1 MTPPPDPVADPAVT
15 AADVTAR
22 GQSGMGA
29 QRSAQRRGRIKAFI
43 LLTKPRI
50 IELLLVTAVPTMFL
64 AAKGVPDLM
73 TVLWVLVGGT
83 LSAGGAN
90 ALNSYLDRD
99 IDALMERTAH
109 RPLVV
114 GDVTPRAALVF
125 GLALSVASTVLLG
138 LTTNL
143 LTAALSAV
151 AIAFYVAGY
160 TMLLKRRTAQNI
172 VWGGA
177 AGCMPVLIAWAAV
190 TGSLDWAPVIL
201 FLIVFWWTPPHYWP
215 LALRYRE
222 DYDNAGVPMLPVV
235 ADRRT
240 VGRQIIIYGWIM
252 VATSLALVPVAPM
265 GPLYSGAALVLG
277 AVFLLEA
284 YRLRSR
290 VHRGESDVRPMRLFH
305 YSISYLA
312 LLFLCV
318 AIDPFLPAW
327 SL

>member
-1 MTPPPDPVADPAVT
+1 MTPLPDPVADSAV
-15 AADVTAR
+15 AR
-22 GQSGMGA
+22 GDSPARVAVHTAPRG
-29 QRSAQRRGRIKAFI
+29 RRRIKAFI

-64 AAKGVPDLM
+64 AARGVPDLW

-114 GDVTPRAALVF
+114 GDVSPRAALIF
-125 GLALSVASTVLLG
+125 GLVLSVASTVLLAV
-138 LTTNL
+138 TTNL
-143 LTAALSAV
+143 LAAALSAL
-151 AIAFYVAGY
+151 AIIFYVAGY
-160 TMLLKRRTAQNI
+160 TLLLKRRTAQNI

-177 AGCMPVLIAWAAV
+177 AGCMPILIAWAAV
-190 TGSLDWAPVIL
+190 RGSLDWAPVVL

-215 LALRYRE
+215 LALRYRD
-222 DYDNAGVPMLPVV
+222 DYDAAGVPMLPVV

-240 VGRQIIIYGWIM
+240 VCRQILIYGWVM
-252 VATSLALVPVAPM
+252 VATSLLLVPVAPM
-265 GPLYSGAALVLG
+265 GPLYSAAAIVLG

-284 YRLRSR
+284 YRLRAR
-290 VHRGESDVRPMRLFH
+290 VRSAAEDLRPMRLFH

-318 AIDPFLPAW
+318 AIDPFVTGWAL
-327 SL
+327 